1 MKSVF
6 FIRCFNIPFYSSIFS
21 HIRMHYV
28 FFIMLIFPVFC
39 NTFLSVFHYFEVYLA
54 TFHANS
60 ISQPHNLISS
70 LRRKWN
76 KKAEAICSAPLEM
89 PLFRHRLLSL
99 YILSHFRLRS
109 KV

>member
-39 NTFLSVFHYFEVYLA
+39 NTFLSVFHYFKVYSD

-76 KKAEAICSAPLEM
+76 KKSRGYLLCSFGNAPL
-89 PLFRHRLLSL
+89 
-99 YILSHFRLRS
+99 
-109 KV
+109 